1 MPALVPPCS
10 RALPGLS
17 PAWQHGPGLSSPG
30 TADTSQT
37 WRIRHFGCRESH
49 AKPISFYCRSA
60 PSDHPLGL
68 PLAAPAKRHAW
79 GGAGVLGGAGCFGAG
94 ATATKGC
101 LLIRRQLRARAC
113 LFKGYGSS
121 VNNPLACFGGD

>member
-1 MPALVPPCS
+1 MLNPSAFTAEVP
-10 RALPGLS
+10 
-17 PAWQHGPGLSSPG
+17 QV
-30 TADTSQT
+30 T
-37 WRIRHFGCRESH
+37 I
-49 AKPISFYCRSA
+49 
-60 PSDHPLGL
+60 
-68 PLAAPAKRHAW
+68 PLASRWLPPPSVMHG